1 MKLFLKKKKKKS
13 LLLSS
18 KKKKKSCFLLT
29 FIYFIKE
36 IKSYFHNIK
45 QMLGFPLYTFF
56 FWVNTNNVTRTTLPK
71 NPLIFVV
78 AVFHFQ
84 FGNLAIKINLL
95 KIYYFSKKTATVP
108 LLSILKTFLGH
119 ISKIV
124 TNVFNFNIFI
134 FSSFFNE
141 NNYLSSNS
149 KLQTLKRFL

>member
-1 MKLFLKKKKKKS
+1 MKLFPKKKKKKS
-13 LLLSS
+13 PTF
-18 KKKKKSCFLLT
+18 KQKKSCHLLT
-29 FIYFIKE
+29 SIYFIKE

-56 FWVNTNNVTRTTLPK
+56 FFLVNTNNVSRTTLPK